1 MLFRSS
7 GPIKVR
13 IVGLVEDTVYRSLRE
28 PPAPTM
34 YTSTLQRAEARQF
47 ASVSVLA
54 SGDPNQ
60 ISRSVEAAI
69 RRVDPELVWQIRPLN
84 DQISDAMAQE
94 RLVALLSGFFGT
106 LALLLSALGLYGVT
120 AYAVNRRR
128 PEIALRMALGAG
140 RARVVR
146 VVMRRVA
153 VLAAIG
159 IACGAVLSMWAVQFV
174 DTLVWGLEPRDPA
187 TFLTAAAILSAVTAF
202 AAALPAWRATRL
214 DPASVLKET

>member
-1 MLFRSS
+1 M
-7 GPIKVR
+7 KVH
-13 IVGLVEDTVYRSLRE
+13 IVGLVEDMVYRSLRE
-28 PPAPTM
+28 SSVPTM

-84 DQISDAMAQE
+84 DQLSEAMAQE

-120 AYAVNRRR
+120 AHAVNRRR

-159 IACGAVLSMWAVQFV
+159 IACGAVLSMWAVQYV

-187 TFLTAAAILSAVTAF
+187 TFLTAAAILSAVTAL
-202 AAALPAWRATRL
+202 AAALPAWRATRT

>member
-1 MLFRSS
+1 M
-7 GPIKVR
+7 
-13 IVGLVEDTVYRSLRE
+13 
-28 PPAPTM
+28 
-34 YTSTLQRAEARQF
+34 
-47 ASVSVLA
+47 SVLA

-84 DQISDAMAQE
+84 DQISEAMAQE

-153 VLAAIG
+153 ALAAIG
-159 IACGAVLSMWAVQFV
+159 IACGAVLSMWAVQYV

-187 TFLTAAAILSAVTAF
+187 TFLTAAAILSAV
-202 AAALPAWRATRL
+202 AALAGRAARL
-214 DPASVLKET
+214 ARHAHGSGAACSKKA